1 MSGNGSTQ
9 ERVLR
14 IDARDNVLVALAN
27 LRKGETISFL
37 GNDYTLLSDVPAK
50 HKFLTQDV
58 DGGRRYY
65 YVRPPSG
72 QSGRESP
79 PRRFAIEH

>member
-37 GNDYTLLSDVPAK
+37 GNDYTLLSDVPPNINSSRK
-50 HKFLTQDV
+50 M
-58 DGGRRYY
+58 
-65 YVRPPSG
+65 
-72 QSGRESP
+72 
-79 PRRFAIEH
+79 